1 MTKTYCALTVKVQS
15 RKPVLLQILML
26 MIISGQILIAGKITH
41 LYIPII
47 VNQQVWRFQIPMNN
61 CRYTSVQAI
70 HAFGL
75 KKKVI
80 FMSRNKETNKS
91 TKYTRFIL
99 TTSRAILILRFS
111 SIRQLGRWRILYK
124 LPLNKDKIMNQQ
136 WITKYIFR
144 FFVWIFF
151 FLKCAGELR
160 IIILRGKKGPK
171 LTKVQC
177 PMGKYKTRPDWKP

>member
-47 VNQQVWRFQIPMNN
+47 VNQQVWRFQISMNN
-61 CRYTSVQAI
+61 CRHASVQAI
-70 HAFGL
+70 HTFGL
-75 KKKVI
+75 KRKKWF
-80 FMSRNKETNKS
+80 FMSRNNKTNIS
-91 TKYTRFIL
+91 MKYIIFIL

-124 LPLNKDKIMNQQ
+124 LPLNKDKIMNQP
-136 WITKYIFR
+136 WITKHLFR
-144 FFVWIFF
+144 FFCMN
-151 FLKCAGELR
+151 LMGTSLC
-160 IIILRGKKGPK
+160 IL
-171 LTKVQC
+171 C
-177 PMGKYKTRPDWKP
+177 SI